1 MKQFQAK
8 IIINKLGATGTPPEF
23 GIEDFTVG
31 LNTYL
36 NVIEE
41 EYLENFISM
50 GASAFKLVIGSYGG
64 GKTHFLYSIRNRSWK
79 HGYAV
84 SYVPLSP
91 GECPFSKFELVYKSI
106 VSNLMYPMDWEDIMK
121 PSERGIDGFLRNW
134 FVRKISEFQTSQK
147 RDLLIDTYLKSIGGI
162 ESSSFTNAV
171 RNAFYTLYKGDEEKY
186 ERILQWLKGEDID
199 RETKNQFRITER
211 LDRTTAFR
219 LIRSLAQWI
228 KIIDYSGLILLF
240 DEAERGISISSS
252 RERRTALDNLRQI
265 IDECGNSRLPGVM
278 IFYAIPDEKQ
288 LLEERLEIYEALRQ
302 RLMGILSQS
311 NPSGVRI
318 DLEKLEILPLEFLM
332 ELGRKLFKIYRI
344 AYPNL
349 SIPIETIEA
358 AIANLARVAY
368 QQRYADIS
376 YRRIFVKTII
386 SAFHFL
392 RENPDAMISAPQA
405 QKLIKEG
412 IKSIE
417 TQIVEETEVS

>member
-1 MKQFQAK
+1 MNQLQAK
-8 IIINKLGATGTPPEF
+8 MIINQLGATGTPPEF

-31 LNTYL
+31 LDTYL
-36 NVIEE
+36 NVIEG

-64 GKTHFLYSIRNRSWK
+64 GKTHFLYSIRNRAWK

-121 PSERGIDGFLRNW
+121 PSERGMDGFIRNW
-134 FVRKISEFQTSQK
+134 FVRKINEFQTSK
-147 RDLLIDTYLKSIGGI
+147 KKELLINTYLKSLGGI

-171 RNAFYTLYKGDEEKY
+171 RASFSILDKGDEESY
-186 ERILQWLKGEDID
+186 EKVLQWLKGEDID
-199 RETKNQFRITER
+199 RETRNQYRITER
-211 LDRTTAFR
+211 LERSTAFR

-228 KIIDYSGLILLF
+228 KTIDYSGLILLF

-252 RERRTALDNLRQI
+252 RERRAALDNLRQI

-288 LLEERLEIYEALRQ
+288 LLEERLEVYEALRQ
-302 RLMGILSQS
+302 RLMGVLSHS

-332 ELGRKLFKIYRI
+332 ELGRKLFKIYQI
-344 AYPNL
+344 AYP
-349 SIPIETIEA
+349 SSSFPSETIEA
-358 AIANLARVAY
+358 AIANLARMAY

-392 RENPDAMISAPQA
+392 KENPDAMITAPQA

-412 IKSIE
+412 IKAIE
-417 TQIVEETEVS
+417 AKIVEETE

>member
-1 MKQFQAK
+1 MNQFQAK
-8 IIINKLGATGTPPEF
+8 MIINRLGATGTPPEF

-31 LNTYL
+31 LDTYL
-36 NVIEE
+36 DVIEK
-41 EYLENFISM
+41 EYLEGFISL

-64 GKTHFLYSIRNRSWK
+64 GKTHFLYSIRNRAWK

-106 VSNLMYPMDWEDIMK
+106 VSNLMYPMSWEDIIK
-121 PSERGIDGFLRNW
+121 PSERGIDGFIRNW
-134 FVRKISEFQTSQK
+134 FVRKIEEFHESK
-147 RDLLIDTYLKSIGGI
+147 ERDLLVDTYLKSMGGI

-171 RNAFYTLYKGDEEKY
+171 RNAFRTLYKGDEENY

-199 RETKNQFRITER
+199 RETRNQFRITEK

-228 KIIDYSGLILLF
+228 KAIDYSGLILLF

-288 LLEERLEIYEALRQ
+288 LLEERLEVYEALRQ
-302 RLMGILSQS
+302 RLIGVLSRS

-318 DLEKLEILPLEFLM
+318 DLEKLEILPLEFLI
-332 ELGRKLFKIYRI
+332 ELGRKLFNIYKI
-344 AYPNL
+344 AYPDL
-349 SIPIETIEA
+349 SIPYESVES
-358 AIANLARVAY
+358 AIVNLARGAY

-376 YRRIFVKTII
+376 YRRIFVKAII

-392 RENPDAMISAPQA
+392 RENPDSMISAPQA
-405 QKLIKEG
+405 QKLIKDG
-412 IKSIE
+412 IRAIE
-417 TQIVEETEVS
+417 AQIVEETEIT